1 MDDLIGRRKD
11 KQPIDMPSAGSTFK
25 RPEGN
30 FAGTLIE
37 QCGLKGFS
45 IGGAMVSDKHAGFI
59 VNTGDATCSEVLRLI
74 EKVKD
79 TVLEKSGVLLEP
91 EVRVIK

>member
-59 VNTGDATCSEVLRLI
+59 VNTGTPPAARCCVSSK
-74 EKVKD
+74 KVKD
-79 TVLEKSGVLLEP
+79 TVLEKAEFCSNRRFGS
-91 EVRVIK
+91 